1 MSQQATEFDMEVDVI
16 VLGTGGSGLTAAM
29 AAHDFGAGEVLILE
43 KFGMIG
49 GTSAMSGGMLWIP
62 LNDQQ
67 EGKGVE
73 DSYDEV
79 VTYIDGLADEG
90 HLDPETLG
98 AFLEEGPEMLRWFE
112 EKTPVRLRLFEGFPD
127 YQSWAEGAKEH
138 GSRSL
143 DNDVFPFVE
152 LGSWAKWVNPP
163 KVGWPR
169 RTSMIEDYY
178 TPNLPEDVMA
188 DREERDCRG
197 QGQALIGSLL
207 KGVLDRDIPLHRESR
222 SKELI
227 TDGNRVVGVLTE
239 EEGKHIRIRAR
250 KGVIIATGGFEWN
263 DKLVHSFLRGPM
275 TGPVSVPECEGDG
288 LLMAMEVGASLGNM
302 GKSWWLQ
309 SSQEMAAHGKGKANY
324 LIGNSERT
332 RPRSILVN
340 RQAKRFVNEAANYN
354 AIGPVLHNFD
364 ANTHDYTNLPF
375 WIVVDQTYV
384 DKYRFF
390 NATTKGVVPDWA
402 MRADTIEELGEK
414 IGIDGTVLA
423 ETVERFNKDVAN
435 GRDSEFGRG
444 DQTYDQFWG
453 DKDFDGVY
461 RTLGPI
467 ADGPFYAVEMKS
479 GVLGTCGGP
488 RANANAQVIDWQDQP
503 IEGLYICSNA
513 MSSSTAGVYGGA
525 GGTLGPGMTF
535 GFIAGRHAAQTAH

>member
-1 MSQQATEFDMEVDVI
+1 MSEQVTGFDVEVDVV
-16 VLGTGGSGLTAAM
+16 VLGTGGAGLTAAL

-67 EGKGVE
+67 AEHGVE
-73 DSYDEV
+73 DSFDEV
-79 VTYIDGLADEG
+79 VAYLDGLADDG
-90 HLDPETLG
+90 HLDPETLS
-98 AFLEEGPEMLRWFE
+98 AFLEEGPQMLRWFE
-112 EKTPVRLRLFEGFPD
+112 EKTPVRLKLFPGFPD
-127 YQSWAEGAKEH
+127 YQSWADGAKEH
-138 GSRSL
+138 GGRSL
-143 DNDVFPFVE
+143 DNEVFPFAE
-152 LGSWAKWVNPP
+152 LGSWTKWVNPP
-163 KVGWPR
+163 KTGWPR

-178 TPNLPEDVMA
+178 TPGLDSDTLA

-207 KGVLDRDIPLHRESR
+207 KGVLDRGIPLHRESR
-222 SKELI
+222 ARHLI
-227 TDGNRVVGVLTE
+227 TEGRRVVGVVTE
-239 EEGKHIRIRAR
+239 EEGRSLRVGAR
-250 KGVIIATGGFEWN
+250 KGVVIATGGFEWN
-263 DKLVHSFLRGPM
+263 ETLVASFLRGPM

-309 SSQEMAAHGKGKANY
+309 SSQELAAHGRGKANY

-340 RQAKRFVNEAANYN
+340 RAAKRFVNEAANYN

-364 ANTHDYTNLPF
+364 ANTHDYVNLPF

-384 DKYRFF
+384 DTYRFF
-390 NATTKGVVPDWA
+390 NTTSAGAAPPWA
-402 MRADTIEELGEK
+402 MSGATIAELAER
-414 IGIDGTVLA
+414 IGLDGAVLT
-423 ETVERFNKDVAN
+423 ETVERFNADVRA
-435 GRDSEFGRG
+435 GRDTEFGRG
-444 DQTYDQFWG
+444 DATYDNFWG
-453 DKDFDGVY
+453 DRNFEAPY
-461 RTLGPI
+461 RTLGVI
-467 ADGPFYAVEMKS
+467 DQAPFYAVKMES

-488 RANANAQVIDWQDQP
+488 RANGNAQVIDWNDQP
-503 IEGLYICSNA
+503 IDGLYVCSNA
-513 MSSSTAGVYGGA
+513 MSSPTAGVYGGA

-535 GFIAGRHAAQTAH
+535 GFIAGRHAAQQP

>member
-1 MSQQATEFDMEVDVI
+1 MTEQATHFDMEVDVV
-16 VLGTGGSGLTAAM
+16 VLGTGGSGLTAAL

-67 EGKGVE
+67 AERGVE
-73 DSYDEV
+73 DSFDEV
-79 VTYIDGLADEG
+79 VTYLDGLADDG

-112 EKTPVRLRLFEGFPD
+112 AKTPVRLRLFEGFPD
-127 YQSWAEGAKEH
+127 YQSWAEGAKEF

-152 LGSWAKWVNPP
+152 LGPWAKWVNPP
-163 KVGWPR
+163 KTGWPR

-178 TPNLPEDVMA
+178 TPQLSEEELA
-188 DREERDCRG
+188 DREARDCRG

-207 KGVLDRDIPLHRESR
+207 KGVLDRGIRLHRESR
-222 SKELI
+222 ARHLI
-227 TDGNRVVGVLTE
+227 TEGRRVVGVVTE
-239 EEGKHIRIRAR
+239 EEGTEIRIRAR

-263 DKLVHSFLRGPM
+263 EKLVHSFLRGPM

-309 SSQEMAAHGKGKANY
+309 SSQEMAAQGRGYANY

-340 RQAKRFVNEAANYN
+340 RAGRRFVNEATNYN

-364 ANTHDYTNLPF
+364 ANTHDYSNLPF
-375 WIVVDQTYV
+375 WIIVDQPYV
-384 DKYRFF
+384 EKYRFF

-402 MRADTIEELGEK
+402 VTADTIEELGER
-414 IGIDGTVLA
+414 IGVDSVQLAQTVA
-423 ETVERFNKDVAN
+423 TFNADVAA
-435 GRDSEFGRG
+435 GKDTEFGRG
-444 DQTYDQFWG
+444 DHSYDRFWG
-453 DKDFDGVY
+453 DRDFDGVH

-467 ADGPFYAVEMKS
+467 DTPPYYAVKMES

-488 RANANAQVIDWQDQP
+488 RMNANGQVIDWDDRP
-503 IEGLYICSNA
+503 IEGLYVCSNA
-513 MSSSTAGVYGGA
+513 MSSPTAGVYGGA

-535 GFIAGRHAAQTAH
+535 GYIAGKHAAQQG

>member
-1 MSQQATEFDMEVDVI
+1 MTEQFTGEVIEADVV
-16 VLGTGGSGLTAAM
+16 VLGTGGAGLTAALS
-29 AAHDFGAGEVLILE
+29 AHDFGAGEVVIVE
-43 KFGMIG
+43 KYGMIG

-67 EGKGVE
+67 AENGVE
-73 DSYDEV
+73 DSFDEV
-79 VTYIDGLADEG
+79 VTYLDGLAEDG
-90 HLDPETLG
+90 HLDPETLS

-112 EKTPVRLRLFEGFPD
+112 EKTPVRLRLFMGFPD
-127 YQSWAEGAKEH
+127 YQSYAVGAKEF

-152 LGSWAKWVNPP
+152 LGSWGKWVNPP
-163 KVGWPR
+163 KTGWPR

-178 TPNLPEDVMA
+178 TPNLSEDELA
-188 DREERDCRG
+188 DREARDCRG

-207 KGVLDRDIPLHRESR
+207 KGVLDRNIPLRRESR
-222 SKELI
+222 ARHLLREG
-227 TDGNRVVGVLTE
+227 DRVVGVEVE
-239 EEGKHIRIRAR
+239 EAGKIIRIKAR

-263 DKLVHSFLRGPM
+263 EKLVNSFLRGPM

-309 SSQEMAAHGKGKANY
+309 SSQEMAAQGRGKANY

-340 RQAKRFVNEAANYN
+340 RSAKRFVNEAANYN
-354 AIGPVLHNFD
+354 AVGPVLHNFD
-364 ANTHDYTNLPF
+364 GKVAEYVNLPF
-375 WIVVDQTYV
+375 WIIVDQTYV

-390 NATTKGVVPDWA
+390 NTTMAGTAPPWATK
-402 MRADTIEELGEK
+402 ADSIEELGNA

-423 ETVERFNKDVAN
+423 ETVTKFNEDVRN
-435 GRDSEFGRG
+435 GRDTEFGRG
-444 DQTYDQFWG
+444 DNTYDRFWG
-453 DKDFDGVY
+453 DRTFEGVH

-467 ADGPFYAVEMKS
+467 EDGPFYAVKMEP
-479 GVLGTCGGP
+479 GALGTCGGP
-488 RANANAQVIDWQDQP
+488 RANANAQVIDWNDRP

-535 GFIAGRHAAQTAH
+535 GYIAGRHAAQQG

>member
-1 MSQQATEFDMEVDVI
+1 MSEQAFDLEADVV
-16 VLGTGGSGLTAAM
+16 VLGTGAAGLTAALS
-29 AAHDFGAGEVLILE
+29 AHDFGAGEVLILE

-67 EGKGVE
+67 AEHGID

-79 VTYIDGLADEG
+79 VTYLDGLADDG
-90 HLDPETLG
+90 HLDPETVG
-98 AFLEEGPEMLRWFE
+98 AFLEEGPEMLRWLE
-112 EKTPVRLRLFEGFPD
+112 ARTPVRLRLFEGFPD
-127 YQSWAEGAKEH
+127 YQSWAPGAKEH

-143 DNDVFPFVE
+143 DNDVFPFEE

-163 KVGWPR
+163 KTGWPR

-178 TPNLPEDVMA
+178 APVVDEQQLA
-188 DREERDCRG
+188 DRETRDCRG
-197 QGQALIGSLL
+197 QGQALVGSLL
-207 KGVLDRDIPLHRESR
+207 KGVLDRNIPVRRESR
-222 SKELI
+222 ARHLI
-227 TDGNRVVGVLTE
+227 TENGRVIGVVTE
-239 EEGKHIRIRAR
+239 EAGNELRVRAR
-250 KGVIIATGGFEWN
+250 KGVVIATGGFEWN
-263 DKLVHSFLRGPM
+263 EKLVASFLRGPM

-309 SSQEMAAHGKGKANY
+309 SSQEMAAHGRGKANY

-340 RQAKRFVNEAANYN
+340 RQAKRFVDEAANYN
-354 AIGPVLHNFD
+354 AVGPVLHNFD
-364 ANTHDYTNLPF
+364 ANTHDYVNLPF

-390 NATTKGVVPDWA
+390 NATKKGVVPSWA
-402 MRADTIEELGEK
+402 HRADTIKELGEQ
-414 IGIDGTVLA
+414 IGLDGDVLTQ
-423 ETVERFNKDVAN
+423 TVERFNEMVRNGKDE
-435 GRDSEFGRG
+435 DFGRG
-444 DQTYDQFWG
+444 DHTYDQFWG
-453 DKDFDGVY
+453 DKDFEGIY

-467 ADGPFYAVEMKS
+467 DTAPFYAVKMES

-488 RANANAQVIDWQDQP
+488 RMNADGQVIDWNDKP
-503 IEGLYICSNA
+503 IDGLYICSNA
-513 MSSSTAGVYGGA
+513 MSSPTAGVYGGA

-535 GFIAGRHAAQTAH
+535 GFIAGRHAALKG

>member
-1 MSQQATEFDMEVDVI
+1 MAEQASEFDLEVDVV
-16 VLGTGGSGLTAAM
+16 VLGTGGAGLTAAM
-29 AAHDFGAGEVLILE
+29 AAHDFGAKDVLILE
-43 KFGMIG
+43 KFGMVG

-62 LNDQQ
+62 MNDQQ
-67 EGKGVE
+67 EPLGVE

-79 VTYIDGLADEG
+79 VEYLDGLADDG

-98 AFLEEGPEMLRWFE
+98 AFLEQGPEMLRWFE
-112 EKTPVRLRLFEGFPD
+112 ERTPVRLRLFEGFPD
-127 YQSWAEGAKEH
+127 YQSWAPGAKEY

-143 DNDVFPFVE
+143 DNDVFPFAE

-163 KVGWPR
+163 KTGWPR

-178 TPNLPEDVMA
+178 TPSLPEEVLA

-207 KGVLDRDIPLHRESR
+207 KGVLDRGIPLHRESR
-222 SKELI
+222 ARRLI
-227 TDGNRVVGVLTE
+227 TEGRRVVGIVTE
-239 EEGKHIRIRAR
+239 EEGKEIRIKAR

-309 SSQEMAAHGKGKANY
+309 SSQEMAAHGRGKANY

-340 RQAKRFVNEAANYN
+340 RSAKRFVNEAANYN

-364 ANTHDYTNLPF
+364 ANTHDYVNLPF

-390 NATTKGVVPDWA
+390 NATAKGVVPSWA
-402 MRADTIEELGEK
+402 VTADTIEELGSR
-414 IGIDGTVLA
+414 IGIDGRVLT
-423 ETVERFNKDVAN
+423 ETVEAFNKDVAN
-435 GRDSEFGRG
+435 GQDTEFGRG
-444 DQTYDQFWG
+444 DNTYDQFWG

-467 ADGPFYAVEMKS
+467 ENGPFYAVQMES

-488 RANANAQVIDWQDQP
+488 RANANGQVIDWDDHP
-503 IEGLYICSNA
+503 IEGLYVCSNA

-535 GFIAGRHAAQTAH
+535 GYISGRHAAQQS